1 VSAVTDFPYTAGL
14 HRLAAHTYAYLQPPG
29 TWGYSNA
36 GLVASDGVALLVDTQ
51 FTLPLTGTLLAAV
64 REALPGTAITTVV
77 TTHANGDHCWGNQ
90 LLPDAILVGSAST
103 ADELTHEITPDALA
117 GMLAGLPSGSPA
129 GGYLRRFFG
138 HFDFGGIVVTPP
150 TRTFSRHAWVTA
162 GAVPVELIE
171 VGPAHTAGD
180 VIAYVPRD
188 GVLFAGDIL
197 FIGDHPVMWTGPLRN
212 WVSACDRIL
221 ETGARIIV
229 PGHGPI
235 VDPDGV
241 SVFRDYLEY
250 VDEQARDRHARGMPY
265 WEAALDITLPTPYAT
280 WGHRERLVMTLA
292 VAYRDLGY
300 DDPTDLLTVLGH
312 VGTVYRTLAA
322 DRAV

>member
-1 VSAVTDFPYTAGL
+1 VTQFPYTAGL
-14 HRLAAHTYAYLQPPG
+14 HRLTPHTYAYLQPPG

-36 GLVASDGVALLVDTQ
+36 GLVASEGEALLVDTQ
-51 FTLPLTGTLLAAV
+51 FTLPLTRTLLAQV
-64 REALPGTAITTVV
+64 REAVPGATITTVV

-90 LLPDAILVGSAST
+90 LLPDAVLVGSAST
-103 ADELTHEITPDALA
+103 AAEMTHEITPEALT
-117 GMLAGLPSGSPA
+117 GLMASLTTGSPA
-129 GGYLRRFFG
+129 GGYLREFFS
-138 HFDFGGIVVTPP
+138 HFDFRDIVVTPP
-150 TRTFSRHAWVTA
+150 SRTFSRHAWVTA

-171 VGPAHTAGD
+171 VGPAHTSGD
-180 VIAYVPRD
+180 VIAYVPQE

-212 WVSACDRIL
+212 WASACDRII

-235 VDPDGV
+235 VDPGGV

-250 VDEQARDRHARGMPY
+250 VDEQARLRHARGMPY
-265 WEAALDITLPTPYAT
+265 WEAALDIPMPAPYAT

-292 VAYRDLGY
+292 ATYRDLGF
-300 DDPTDLLTVLGH
+300 DGPTDLLTVLGH
-312 VGTVYRTLAA
+312 VGTAYQAA
-322 DRAV
+322 ASPG